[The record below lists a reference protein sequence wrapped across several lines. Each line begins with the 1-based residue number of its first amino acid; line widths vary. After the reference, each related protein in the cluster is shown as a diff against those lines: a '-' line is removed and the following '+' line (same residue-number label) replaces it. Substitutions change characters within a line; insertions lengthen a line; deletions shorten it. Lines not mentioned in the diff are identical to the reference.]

1 MAATMASD
9 FEIIF
14 RALEGACARYL
25 IVGGVAVVLHGH
37 ARFTADLDL
46 FVALDAH
53 NVRLT
58 LTALEGLGYR
68 PRAPVLAEQFA
79 DATLRRQWVESKGM
93 TVFSLASSAHP
104 LTEVDLFVE
113 EPIPF
118 VEAFSRACFVD
129 LGGMS
134 VPVIGMADLIELKR
148 RAGRPRDRED
158 IEALHALA
166 PRRASPMTGP
176 GKVVP

>member
-1 MAATMASD
+1 VASD

-14 RALEGACARYL
+14 RALETAGVRYL
-25 IVGGVAVVLHGH
+25 VVGGVAVVLHGH

-46 FVALDAH
+46 FVALDTH
-53 NVRLT
+53 NVRAA
-58 LTALEGLGYR
+58 LTALERLGYR

-79 DATLRRQWVESKGM
+79 DATLRKQWIETKGM
-93 TVFSLASSAHP
+93 TVFSLASAAHP

-118 VEAFSRACFVD
+118 AEAFERACFVD
-129 LGGMS
+129 LGGTA

-148 RAGRPRDRED
+148 RADRPRDRED
-158 IEALHALA
+158 IEALRALA
-166 PRRASPMTGP
+166 PPGGASRPETGRKESP
-176 GKVVP
+176 